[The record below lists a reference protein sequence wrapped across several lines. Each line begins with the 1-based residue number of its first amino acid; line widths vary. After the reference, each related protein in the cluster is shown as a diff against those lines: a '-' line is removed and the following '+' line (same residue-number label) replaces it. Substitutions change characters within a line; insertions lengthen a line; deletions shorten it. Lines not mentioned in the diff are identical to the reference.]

1 MEYDVGQVLY
11 AVSHKEMK
19 VIPLRVTERI
29 VRQTL
34 EGEIV
39 TYVAQLPDGRVL
51 SDLSKL
57 GGDVYVSLDEVR
69 SQMIVRIT
77 DIVDAIVDSSKESA
91 VSAFGNM
98 GTKSSGGTHANN
110 DAEPQTQDKKDKSK
124 ITLPDGTVANITM
137 PEGM

>member
-1 MEYDVGQVLY
+1 VEYDVGQVLY

-34 EGEIV
+34 DGEIV

-57 GGDVYVSLDEVR
+57 SGDVYVSLDEVR
-69 SQMIVRIT
+69 TQMIVKIT

-91 VSAFGNM
+91 ASAFG
-98 GTKSSGGTHANN
+98 SSGGKLIETPETNSAVIN
-110 DAEPQTQDKKDKSK
+110 QKDQQGKSK

>member
-39 TYVAQLPDGRVL
+39 TYVAQLPDGRIL
-51 SDLSKL
+51 EDLSRL
-57 GGDVYVSLDEVR
+57 RGDVHTSLDEVR
-69 SQMIVRIT
+69 SQMIDSIT
-77 DIVDAIVDSSKESA
+77 GIVDKIVDSAKETAAASFGRSA
-91 VSAFGNM
+91 MNDPEPRED
-98 GTKSSGGTHANN
+98 TKDDDRNGV
-110 DAEPQTQDKKDKSK
+110 DDKTK
-124 ITLPDGTVANITM
+124 ITLPDGTVANIKI
-137 PEGM
+137 PDGM